1 MGFNKDILK
10 IDCAAEA
17 DKLCT
22 FIRQQ
27 VGSMK
32 RDGAII
38 GLSGGVDSAL
48 CAILCAEALGKDRV
62 LGIVLPEKE
71 NSPISE
77 ELANKHARAIG
88 IETITEDISPALEG
102 FGTYQKRN
110 KVIREVFPEFTDEY
124 KSKIVLPP
132 DLLAKDALNYF
143 TLKIMDPKGQVKS
156 TRLTNNILRRIVA
169 ATNTKQVTRMMYLNY
184 FADANNY
191 LVCGT
196 TNRTEYMQGFFVKFG
211 DGGVDIEP
219 IEHLYK
225 MQVYQLAEYL
235 NVIPEIVKRAPSPDT
250 FSFTVTDE
258 EMYFRIPYS
267 TLDLLLYAWEN
278 KVPVAEVSRALA
290 LTEEQVK
297 RAFRD
302 LTSKYNT
309 TNAVR
314 LPPQSLNNAKIVRGN
329 QEGRL

>member
-1 MGFNKDILK
+1 VVFNKDILK

-17 DKLCT
+17 DRLCT
-22 FIRQQ
+22 FIRQK
-27 VGSMK
+27 VALMK

-48 CAILCAEALGKDRV
+48 CSILCVEALGKDHV
-62 LGIVLPEKE
+62 LGIILPEKE
-71 NSPISE
+71 NNPVSE
-77 ELANKHARAIG
+77 EYAIKHARKLG
-88 IETITEDISPALEG
+88 IETITEDISPTLEG
-102 FGTYQKRN
+102 FGTYNKRN
-110 KVIREVFPEFTDEY
+110 MVIREIFPEFTDQF

-132 DLLAKDALNYF
+132 DLLAKDAFNYF
-143 TLKIMDPKGQVKS
+143 TLKIMDPQGQVKS
-156 TRLTNNILRRIVA
+156 ARLSNTVLRRIVA

-196 TNRTEYMQGFFVKFG
+196 TNRTEYMQGFFVKYG

-225 MQVYQLAEYL
+225 MQVYQLSEYY
-235 NVIPEIVKRAPSPDT
+235 NVIPEIVNRAPSPDT

-278 KVPVAEVSRALA
+278 KVPAADVSKALE

-309 TNAVR
+309 TSAVR
-314 LPPQSLNNAKIVRGN
+314 LPPQSLNNAG
-329 QEGRL
+329 